1 MNWQHFDIRILDAPL
16 GAEIIGYNLGQE
28 QDDNNTVRLQS
39 ALRDHH
45 LLVFRGQRIT
55 PCLQRE
61 AGRRLAAKSLA
72 PNGEAALF
80 ANLQMAYDTLPLGL
94 RRLVHNARAAQEGA
108 AGAVPLVRL
117 HPETGRRALL
127 VADPAITH
135 VVGASAAESAE
146 LLQELHAHATRP
158 QHLYRH
164 SWQPDDLL
172 FWDHYSLMPV
182 TAM

>member
-16 GAEIIGYNLGQE
+16 GAEIIGYNFGQE

-55 PCLQRE
+55 ALLLRE
-61 AGRRLAAKSLA
+61 AGHCLAAQSLVPA
-72 PNGEAALF
+72 GEEALF

-94 RRLVHNARAAQEGA
+94 RRLVHNARVEQEGA
-108 AGAVPLVRL
+108 AGARPLVRL

-127 VADPAITH
+127 VADPAITR

-172 FWDHYSLMPV
+172 FWDQHSLMPV
-182 TAM
+182 PMM

>member
-16 GAEIIGYNLGQE
+16 GAEVIGYNLGQQ

-45 LLVFRGQRIT
+45 LLVFRGQRLT
-55 PCLQRE
+55 PRLQRE
-61 AGRRLAAKSLA
+61 AGNRLAAQSLA
-72 PNGEAALF
+72 PTGEGAWF

-94 RRLVHNARAAQEGA
+94 RRLVHSARAAQEGA
-108 AGAVPLVRL
+108 AGALPLVRL
-117 HPETGRRALL
+117 HPETGRRAIL
-127 VADPAITH
+127 VADPATTR
-135 VVGASAAESAE
+135 VVGASAAESTE

-158 QHLYRH
+158 QHLYQH
-164 SWQPDDLL
+164 EWLPGDLL

-182 TAM
+182 PLM

>member
-16 GAEIIGYNLGQE
+16 GAEVIGYNLGQD

-45 LLVFRGQRIT
+45 LLVFRGQRVT
-55 PCLQRE
+55 TRLQRE
-61 AGRRLAAKSLA
+61 AGRRLAAQSLA
-72 PNGEAALF
+72 PAGEAALF

-94 RRLVHNARAAQEGA
+94 RRQVHNARAAQDGA
-108 AGAVPLVRL
+108 AGALPLVRL

-127 VADPAITH
+127 VADPATTR
-135 VVGASAAESAE
+135 VVGSSAADSEE
-146 LLQELHAHATRP
+146 LLQELHAHAIRP

-164 SWQPDDLL
+164 RWLPGDLL
-172 FWDHYSLMPV
+172 FWDQHSLMPLPR
-182 TAM
+182 M